1 MDVDFLLN
9 KGKAIGLE
17 GLEVYMVETE
27 LLNLTI
33 SSDKVREVSSS
44 KTFSIG
50 VRGYIGKRVAGVT
63 INDENLR
70 VDAAFEKLSSL
81 IKTSVEDPNWAG
93 FPPPRK
99 GFINVTCRDNRIIHA
114 DYAETMKMIKDLMEI
129 MKDEAIREG
138 AERAIVAEG
147 MTRLGVQKI
156 TTANSEGVHVQDKC
170 TVFSTFM
177 AVKTV
182 TGRGESDKS
191 FWIMNRRFDLAEL
204 ESLGRDTA
212 RLSLMFG
219 GARKIENGEYDLV
232 LMPQAAVGIIAST
245 LIPAF
250 SALNILE
257 GRSPLRGKLE
267 SKVFAEEVGI
277 SDNPE
282 LPLEIGS
289 RRFDDEGMPTSS
301 KVLIK
306 DGVLKQVLHNY
317 YTSSRMK
324 LENVGNGFKRNPS
337 SPTTPYPTN
346 FFVHPGEV
354 KLEDL
359 QREVK
364 KALIVYETIGQWMS
378 NPFNGD
384 VKATV
389 THALLVENGEVKG
402 PVKGVLVTGNIYEW
416 LGNKLNGL
424 GRETF
429 ASEGIVAPGV
439 WVEKAKVATE

>member
-1 MDVDFLLN
+1 
-9 KGKAIGLE
+9 
-17 GLEVYMVETE
+17 
-27 LLNLTI
+27 
-33 SSDKVREVSSS
+33 
-44 KTFSIG
+44 
-50 VRGYIGKRVAGVT
+50 
-63 INDENLR
+63 
-70 VDAAFEKLSSL
+70 
-81 IKTSVEDPNWAG
+81 
-93 FPPPRK
+93 
-99 GFINVTCRDNRIIHA
+99 
-114 DYAETMKMIKDLMEI
+114 
-129 MKDEAIREG
+129 
-138 AERAIVAEG
+138 
-147 MTRLGVQKI
+147 
-156 TTANSEGVHVQDKC
+156 
-170 TVFSTFM
+170 
-177 AVKTV
+177 
-182 TGRGESDKS
+182 
-191 FWIMNRRFDLAEL
+191 
-204 ESLGRDTA
+204 
-212 RLSLMFG
+212 MFG
-219 GARKIENGEYDLV
+219 GARKIENGEYDLI

-267 SKVFAEEVGI
+267 SKVLAEELGI

-416 LGNKLNGL
+416 LGSKLNGL

-439 WVEKAKVATE
+439 WVEKVKVATE